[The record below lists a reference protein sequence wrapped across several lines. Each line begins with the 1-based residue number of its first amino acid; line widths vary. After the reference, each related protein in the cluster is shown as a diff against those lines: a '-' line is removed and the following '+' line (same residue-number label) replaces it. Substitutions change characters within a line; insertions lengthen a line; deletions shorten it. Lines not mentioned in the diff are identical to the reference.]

1 MRLQKYLAGCGVAS
15 RRTCEEYILQ
25 GKVMVNGTVIRELGT
40 KVTEE
45 DVIVYDNQIIS
56 LEKTYAYYVLN
67 KPVGYITTVKD
78 EKNRPT
84 VLDIME
90 EIEERIFPVGR
101 LDYNTSG
108 LIILTN
114 DGALTYALTHPKHQ
128 VDKTYHVKVKGRV
141 DNVSIEKLQTG
152 VVIDG
157 RKTAP
162 ALVKVLEKREV
173 ATKLSITIHEGRNRQ
188 IRKMCEAI
196 GHNVIKLT
204 RDSIGEITLEG
215 LPLGK
220 YRELTKKEV
229 AYLKKVGGIDLNI

>member
-162 ALVKVLEKREV
+162 ALVKVLEKREA

>member
-25 GKVMVNGTVIRELGT
+25 GKVMVNGTIIKELGT

-45 DVIVYDNQIIS
+45 DIVVYDNQIIQPD
-56 LEKTYAYYVLN
+56 KAYVYYVLN
-67 KPVGYITTVKD
+67 KPVGYITTAKD

-90 EIEERIFPVGR
+90 DIDERIFPVGR

-114 DGALTYALTHPKHQ
+114 DGELTYALTHPKHQ
-128 VDKTYHVKVKGRV
+128 VDKTYHVKVRGRV
-141 DNVSIEKLQTG
+141 DSVSIEKLQTG
-152 VVIDG
+152 VIVDG

-162 ALVKVLEKREV
+162 AAVKIMDKREV

-188 IRKMCEAI
+188 IRKMCEAV
-196 GHNVIKLT
+196 GHSVIKLM
-204 RDSIGEITLEG
+204 RNSIGEITLDG
-215 LPLGK
+215 LPIGR
-220 YRELTKKEV
+220 YRELTKEEV
-229 AYLKKVGGIDLNI
+229 AYLKKIGGID